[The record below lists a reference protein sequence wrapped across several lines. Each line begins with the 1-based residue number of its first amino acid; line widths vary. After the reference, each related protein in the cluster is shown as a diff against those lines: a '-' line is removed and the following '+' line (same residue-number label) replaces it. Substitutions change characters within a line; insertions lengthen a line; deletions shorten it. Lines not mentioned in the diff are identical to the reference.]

1 MQTERL
7 ELVATDLV
15 VTLDEIKSH
24 LIVEHDE
31 DDLIITRYVVAA
43 IAFAETRLERT
54 LRLRRYKAMGTCW
67 PVQSGRHMFDL
78 SHGPVRR
85 IEAVEYFDSNRETQ
99 SIPAEQWQV
108 VAHNGGH
115 RFNFIDTPPAG
126 NQTQLDAVSVT
137 YLSGYGKQPED
148 EPNSIGFPYTL
159 PIVLGGLS
167 GSAQSDVNDRM
178 PDNIRQAIYMLVAHW
193 YENRE
198 AVAVGTINSKIAL
211 AAEDLLHQERV
222 LGL

>member
-15 VTLDEIKSH
+15 VTLDEIKAH
-24 LIVEHDE
+24 LIVDHDE
-31 DDLIITRYVVAA
+31 DDLTITRYIVAA

-54 LRLRRYKAMGTCW
+54 LRLRRYKAIGTCW

-78 SHGPVRR
+78 VHGPVRQV
-85 IEAVEYFDSNRETQ
+85 EAVEYVDSDRVTQ
-99 SIPAEQWQV
+99 TIPAEQWQV
-108 VAHNGGH
+108 VAHNDGH
-115 RFNFIDTPPAG
+115 RFNFIDTPPAA
-126 NQTQLDAVSVT
+126 NQRQLDAVSVT
-137 YLSGYGKQPED
+137 YLAGYGKQPD
-148 EPNSIGFPYTL
+148 DYPNSLGFPYTL
-159 PIVLGGLS
+159 PVVLGGS
-167 GSAQSDVNDRM
+167 FGDVQTDVNDRM

-198 AVAVGTINSKIAL
+198 AVAVGTINSKVSL

-222 LGL
+222 RGL